1 MSPLDWVECN
11 VLHSWLLGIHT
22 VMHLCWTGLQ
32 PNLLQHKHSWKLFEE
47 TNQWLNIA
55 LEEYQL
61 IWQSL
66 SMEWNWL
73 QDNTSSGGPE
83 KSLFCLVIAG
93 YPGLGRPLFRNLIKL
108 MQEHCQKLH
117 PRSKDVLEKHQEIL
131 KVSWQHITQQ
141 KERSC
146 IQEQGC
152 QRKTSSNFPFRI
164 HDHNLSTNLQL
175 STSFDI
181 WEPSSSSKSLRIN
194 KLTMLKLEIHLFW
207 HIPKMDIIIHCTGG

>member
-11 VLHSWLLGIHT
+11 VLHSWLLGSHT

-32 PNLLQHKHSWKLFEE
+32 PNLLQHKHSWKLFED

-61 IWQSL
+61 IWPSL
-66 SMEWNWL
+66 SMEWNCL

-83 KSLFCLVIAG
+83 QSLFCLVIAG
-93 YPGLGRPLFRNLIKL
+93 YPDLGRPLFRNLIKH

-117 PRSKDVLEKHQEIL
+117 PRSKDVTEKHQEIL
-131 KVSWQHITQQ
+131 KVSWQHVTQQ

-146 IQEQGC
+146 VQEQGC
-152 QRKTSSNFPFRI
+152 HRKTSSDSWS
-164 HDHNLSTNLQL
+164 HG
-175 STSFDI
+175 
-181 WEPSSSSKSLRIN
+181 SS
-194 KLTMLKLEIHLFW
+194 
-207 HIPKMDIIIHCTGG
+207 